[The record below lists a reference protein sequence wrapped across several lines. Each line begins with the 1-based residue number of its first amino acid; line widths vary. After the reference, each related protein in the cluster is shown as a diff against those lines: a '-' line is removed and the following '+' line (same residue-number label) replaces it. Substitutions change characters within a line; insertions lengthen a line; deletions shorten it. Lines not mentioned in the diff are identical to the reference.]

1 MRKKT
6 RLLVG
11 IYILIIVGVVGYY
24 QYALSKFKGIEQVIC
39 YQVKKDVTILPGDA
53 ITVSVNVV
61 PIMANKNDIPTDYIN
76 SQSDIKEKVANTVMY
91 PGDIITAKKIVT
103 NTEYFKDE
111 ERYVSLNSK
120 DIDSFAGNDVRPGDI
135 IDILI
140 FDPSTMHYVVKD
152 EYKNIQVLDVKNQ
165 DGIRYIEYKGNE
177 FKVQSIYFKM
187 TNALYSKLMTEINN
201 NDSKFTVS
209 IHGNRPT
216 VLREKSNTNSTTTTL
231 NLLK

>member
-11 IYILIIVGVVGYY
+11 IFVLIIVGVVGYY
-24 QYALSKFKGIEQVIC
+24 QFALSRFRGIEQIIC
-39 YQVKKDVTILPGDA
+39 YQVKKGVTILPGDA
-53 ITVSVNVV
+53 IAVSVNVV

-76 SQSDIKEKVANTVMY
+76 SQPDLKDKVANTVMY

-140 FDPSTMHYVVKD
+140 FDPSTMHYIVKD